1 VPNRASGA
9 AAQIIRPNVGVRVNV
24 PGLPQGLGL
33 GTREPCS
40 LKCALNRLLSWAS
53 PQFKRQKVWD
63 CLEEVDMDVLG
74 RAGKLNIIRRAVLD
88 DTDD

>member
-1 VPNRASGA
+1 VWDQLIQFGIVEFVQTRTSGG

-24 PGLPQGLGL
+24 SGFPQGLGL

-40 LKCALNRLLSWAS
+40 LKCALNGLLSWAS

-74 RAGKLNIIRRAVLD
+74 
-88 DTDD
+88 